1 MKQIHMLVRGN
12 VPDIIAIKFCE
23 QVKPQSESR
32 RGADAYR
39 TYCNVCKGF
48 RKGKRFFYEIF

>member
-1 MKQIHMLVRGN
+1 MLVRGN